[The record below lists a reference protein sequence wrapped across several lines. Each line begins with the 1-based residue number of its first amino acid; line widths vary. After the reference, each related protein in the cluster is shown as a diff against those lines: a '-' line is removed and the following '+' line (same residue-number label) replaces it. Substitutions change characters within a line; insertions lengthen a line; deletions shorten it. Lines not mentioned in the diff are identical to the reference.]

1 MASDGNRTEIDMG
14 WFSISSR
21 RDPLLRALIANR
33 RRRRAGLTP
42 ARSHSSLPAF
52 LALVALAGLTVTAR
66 AAMVAGAFMGHNGS
80 TIQEFSDGDR
90 VEYRYSSV
98 RIGLPAKQG
107 DVLFRGTKHLSHK
120 SPPIAYDLQGT
131 AYTFKRGCPPAG
143 YEVRGE
149 QTSTRVI
156 LRGAAPRHAAD
167 SCAVI
172 GYELNGGNA
181 TLVFDIAE

>member
-1 MASDGNRTEIDMG
+1 MG
-14 WFSISSR
+14 WFSIGSR
-21 RDPLLRALIANR
+21 REPLRREIIANR
-33 RRRRAGLTP
+33 RRRRAGPML
-42 ARSHSSLPAF
+42 ARPHSPLLFFIAF
-52 LALVALAGLTVTAR
+52 VALAGLTLAAR

-80 TIQEFSDGDR
+80 TIQELTDNDK

-98 RIGLPAKQG
+98 RAGLPAKQG
-107 DVLFRGTKHLSHK
+107 DVLFRGTKQPSRN
-120 SPPIAYDLQGT
+120 SPHVAYELQGT
-131 AYTFKRGCPPAG
+131 AYTFKRDCPPAG

-149 QTSTRVI
+149 QTSTRVM

-172 GYELNGGNA
+172 GYDSNGANA